1 MRYKMEKKYQLSLEE
16 YRALVNK
23 YQAMF
28 NDSVPALV
36 EVDWDFDRQ
45 IGTIINCINTKTSFV
60 HGESIQ
66 GCCED

>member
-1 MRYKMEKKYQLSLEE
+1 MAKKYQLSLEE

-23 YQAMF
+23 YQVMF
-28 NDSVPALV
+28 NDSVPVLV

-45 IGTIINCINTKTSFV
+45 IETIIKCINTKTPFI
-60 HGESIQ
+60 HEKSIQ